1 MSPVAI
7 DSARSISDPCLLGP
21 VELSKAFAARRLSPV
36 DVVDALLARIARL
49 EPKLH
54 AFVEVYGANARLAAE
69 GADKAIRSGHAVSPL
84 HGLPIALKDLIDLDG
99 QITTG
104 GSASL
109 KQRRSTTTATIARR
123 MIAKGMIVLGK
134 THTVEFAMG
143 GWGTNQHMGTPCN
156 PWDEAIAR
164 TPGGSSS
171 GSGVAVAARMVPW
184 AIGTDSGGSVRLPA
198 SFCGLTGL
206 KTTIGRLSTH
216 GIIPLSNSLDTPGPM
231 ARAVEDAA
239 VLYTVLQ
246 GSDPLNPATR
256 GIAVDDPM
264 PTLRRGVRGL
274 RIARMPRAER
284 EGVAPDML
292 TAYDQSIDM
301 LANLGAEILD
311 VEFPFTFTECLD
323 ASAISQAESYFFN
336 GHLAEEPTRQLDEAV
351 RKRVLAGANISANAY
366 LKTKLLQ
373 QELKQKFYAAMEGV
387 DALLTPTTESA
398 AIPVVEVDEDKS
410 PARFTR
416 FGNLLELC
424 ALAIPNGFT
433 ASGLPLSLQVICR
446 GYDEGTALRIGYA
459 LQQATSWHLRLP
471 SLANIEASKM
481 PAPSGTAVPEATNG
495 TVI

>member
-7 DSARSISDPCLLGP
+7 ESAGSVSDPCLLGP
-21 VELSKAFAARRLSPV
+21 VELSKAFVARRLSPV
-36 DVVDALLARIARL
+36 DAVDALLERIARL

-84 HGLPIALKDLIDLDG
+84 HGVPIALKDLIDLDG

-123 MIAKGMIVLGK
+123 VIAAGMIVLGK

-143 GWGTNQHMGTPCN
+143 GWGTNQHMGTPWN
-156 PWDEAIAR
+156 PWDAAIAR

-171 GSGVAVAARMVPW
+171 GSGVAVAARIAPW
-184 AIGTDSGGSVRLPA
+184 AIGTDTGGSVRLPA
-198 SFCGLTGL
+198 SFCGITGL
-206 KTTIGRLSTH
+206 KPTIGRLSTH

-239 VLYTVLQ
+239 VLYSVLQ
-246 GSDPLNPATR
+246 GSDPLSPATR

-274 RIARMPRAER
+274 RIARMPSAER

-292 TAYDQSIDM
+292 AAYDTSIDM
-301 LANLGAEILD
+301 LADLGAEILD
-311 VEFPFTFTECLD
+311 IELPFTFMECLE
-323 ASAISQAESYFFN
+323 ASAISQAESYLFN
-336 GHLAEEPTRQLDEAV
+336 GYLAEDPTKQLDDAV
-351 RKRVLAGANISANAY
+351 RKRVLVGANISANAY
-366 LKTKLLQ
+366 LTTKLLQ
-373 QELKQKFYAAMEGV
+373 QELKKKFYTAVEGI

-398 AIPVVEVDEDKS
+398 AIPLGEVDEDKS

-416 FGNLLELC
+416 FGNFLELC

-433 ASGLPLSLQVICR
+433 ASGLPLSLQIVCR
-446 GYDEGTALRIGYA
+446 GYDEAMALRIGYA
-459 LQQATSWHLRLP
+459 VQQATPWHQRLP
-471 SLANIEASKM
+471 PLAKIEASKI
-481 PAPSGTAVPEATNG
+481 PAPSGAAVRSVEDGA
-495 TVI
+495 VA